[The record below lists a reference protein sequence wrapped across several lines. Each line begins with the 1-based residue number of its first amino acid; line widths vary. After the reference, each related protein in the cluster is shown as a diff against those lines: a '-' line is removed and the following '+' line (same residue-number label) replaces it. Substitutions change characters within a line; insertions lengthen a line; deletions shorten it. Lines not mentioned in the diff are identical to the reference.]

1 MIFDSYLIL
10 LLFII
15 LIFLIEIRSLRI
27 RILNKY
33 TYYINLLG
41 RETVSIALKS
51 TYYNI
56 ETTSRAIK
64 KLSNKAATIDFII
77 DQIINA
83 YKCDGTQDDESTLK
97 ATLTLDD
104 IYIIPAIFES
114 REKTLKDRS
123 LLNQAQRNLAQK
135 ALTRDYNPYFEY
147 YI

>member
-77 DQIINA
+77 D
-83 YKCDGTQDDESTLK
+83 
-97 ATLTLDD
+97 
-104 IYIIPAIFES
+104 
-114 REKTLKDRS
+114 
-123 LLNQAQRNLAQK
+123 
-135 ALTRDYNPYFEY
+135 
-147 YI
+147 